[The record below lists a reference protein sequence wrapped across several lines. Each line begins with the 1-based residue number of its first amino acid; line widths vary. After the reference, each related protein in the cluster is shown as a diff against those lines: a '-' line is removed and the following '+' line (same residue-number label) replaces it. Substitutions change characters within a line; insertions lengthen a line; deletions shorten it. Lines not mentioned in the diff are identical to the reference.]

1 MTARSHLIKAV
12 IILASA
18 ISLPGYA
25 KDLQASEVPQAV
37 RQYVEQTYPQSSNI
51 EWDYDKDDGYYEAD
65 FKRLGNEIE
74 VKLTKDGQ
82 LIVAKEDIEKKDI
95 PELIQNAALKQFP
108 KARIL
113 GANRIIKPN
122 AITWDVGLKLDNGQY
137 HNAYYSD
144 AGQPL

>member
-113 GANRIIKPN
+113 GTNRIVKPN

-137 HNAYYSD
+137 HNAHYSD